1 MVDTQQT
8 HNPHHVTHE
17 VSYLSPKGLQINC
30 VRLEPS
36 KTVALQFITEPT
48 HGGCIHTEHS
58 RVNEAHIALTAE
70 TALAIAYTIL
80 TLLDNGFGIKAD
92 KMPIPSGK
100 FSTYEKP
107 DGAVIFSDG
116 GDEVSSIL
124 EYQK

>member
-1 MVDTQQT
+1 MDTQQS
-8 HNPHHVTHE
+8 HNPHCVTHE
-17 VSYLSPKGLQINC
+17 ASYLSPKGLQINC

-36 KTVALQFITEPT
+36 RTVALQFVTEPT
-48 HGGCIHTEHS
+48 HGGCIHTEGN

-70 TALAIAYTIL
+70 TALAIAHTIL
-80 TLLDNGFGIKAD
+80 TLLDNGFGINAD
-92 KMPIPSGK
+92 NMRIYPSGK

-107 DGAVIFSDG
+107 GGAVIISDG